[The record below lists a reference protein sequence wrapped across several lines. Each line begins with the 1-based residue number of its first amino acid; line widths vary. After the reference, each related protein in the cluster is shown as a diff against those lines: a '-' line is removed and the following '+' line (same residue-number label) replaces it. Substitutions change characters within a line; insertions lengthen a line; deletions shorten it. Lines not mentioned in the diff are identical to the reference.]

1 MDQDGPR
8 WTKMDQDPTR
18 TSTKHPPHRPLSAL
32 FSKGFLLEFLELEC
46 LLASQMEPN
55 TLAVLGQHAAAA
67 KIGKRI
73 TMINSEVG
81 NQLLAL
87 WQSNMAGGE
96 THYKLAFQHLFQWEN
111 HLHMGAHVIMCFQ
124 SRRHFIPH
132 SADPWSNT
140 SKFPDTAP
148 HSGRT
153 GPRGVLTSG
162 GFKKVWNQLPHPDCT
177 KKRCVSQNYPLHRFT
192 SLRGIKLFHCN
203 MLQQSATPYTKYKVI
218 TSPVELLR
226 FRQSAESSESSSRS
240 MKVLRT
246 TVLMP
251 CGWAQQLNSRKAKRG
266 AASATKLGVEVPPL
280 AWR

>member
-1 MDQDGPR
+1 MTFVYFCGLLWKISMGQEQ

-124 SRRHFIPH
+124 VGGISYLTVPIPDPTHQNFPTQRHILAGQGPGVFSRAVALRKYETN
-132 SADPWSNT
+132 S
-140 SKFPDTAP
+140 
-148 HSGRT
+148 RT
-153 GPRGVLTSG
+153 LTVP
-162 GFKKVWNQLPHPDCT
+162 KKMCFAELP
-177 KKRCVSQNYPLHRFT
+177 FT
-192 SLRGIKLFHCN
+192 SLYKSARYQIIPLQHAATKCN
-203 MLQQSATPYTKYKVI
+203 SLYKVQGHYF
-218 TSPVELLR
+218 TGGV
-226 FRQSAESSESSSRS
+226 
-240 MKVLRT
+240 
-246 TVLMP
+246 
-251 CGWAQQLNSRKAKRG
+251 
-266 AASATKLGVEVPPL
+266 ASL
-280 AWR
+280 